1 MPPKLRLCL
10 NGSHATYYTPT
21 HLLMAGKT
29 LVGWDKSVGIAAGR
43 SGDRILVGMR
53 FSAPTQTG
61 TRAHPAYH
69 TMGTGYFLRVM
80 RLGRGG
86 DHSHPSSYTST
97 PLWAFVACSR

>member
-53 FSAPTQTG
+53 FSAPTQNGLVVYPFTAQCILVLFPG
-61 TRAHPAYH
+61 SQGAEAWR
-69 TMGTGYFLRVM
+69 
-80 RLGRGG
+80 
-86 DHSHPSSYTST
+86 
-97 PLWAFVACSR
+97 